1 MKNHRIFKYD
11 ATNSWIL
18 ANNIE
23 RNGNSQ
29 AIRRVHIHRCAHT
42 IAHKSCSRNVHS
54 ERALFFL
61 CCLYECYS
69 RDNKKIH
76 SSFFPGTATAVFITK
91 PGNGSGVLWIPNR
104 INLTHNKIK
113 ADYYFYLCTMRRCGS
128 ECAKCNFA
136 FVVRW
141 YGQKF
146 AHFCKDPKHVNVII
160 VMWAYALRKFFVITY
175 FFGKQVRKK
184 RWNSWAVKI

>member
-1 MKNHRIFKYD
+1 MMRQIVEYWQITSSKTETAKQFEEFTFIGARTRLPINHAVETFG
-11 ATNSWIL
+11 TS
-18 ANNIE
+18 
-23 RNGNSQ
+23 
-29 AIRRVHIHRCAHT
+29 AH
-42 IAHKSCSRNVHS
+42 
-54 ERALFFL
+54 FFL

-146 AHFCKDPKHVNVII
+146 AHFCKDPKHVNVNI
-160 VMWAYALRKFFVITY
+160 VM
-175 FFGKQVRKK
+175 
-184 RWNSWAVKI
+184 